1 MKLETLLVV
10 IDPSQ
15 PSHPA
20 LERAAW
26 LGRRTQARLHV
37 LLVEY
42 SAALDGSTL
51 EQSLQSKARDAL
63 LEQRGIWLQEQL
75 APLLGEGLV
84 VQQDVRWGKHLHETV
99 LEVTEQLQP
108 DLVLKSAGHNNLLRR
123 LLLTDSCWQLM
134 RHCPFPLWLV
144 HHAQWRGNNLCT
156 AVDPLHKDDKPA
168 ALDHHLIATSQMLAT
183 ALGMHADIVH
193 CHAPLP
199 RTLLNNPELL
209 ATYQQ
214 YINDAAQEHYKAFAE
229 LIGQYGIEPD
239 AAHLLEGAPENR
251 LPRFVRQHEIDLLVM
266 GAIARGRLDTILIGH
281 TAERLL
287 ESVDCDLLVVKLP
300 VKSSAVEQ

>member
-1 MKLETLLVV
+1 MKLDKLLVV
-10 IDPSQ
+10 IDASQ

-26 LGRRTQARLHV
+26 LARRTQAHLHV

-51 EQSLQSKARDAL
+51 ENSLQTQAREAL
-63 LEQRGIWLQEQL
+63 LEQRSTWLQEL
-75 APLLGEGLV
+75 LTPLQSEGLAL
-84 VQQDVRWGKHLHETV
+84 QLDVRWGKRLHESV
-99 LEVTEQLQP
+99 LEVADQLQP
-108 DLVLKSAGHNNLLRR
+108 DLVLKSAAHNNLLRR

-144 HHAQWRGNNLCT
+144 HHAEWRGGKLCT

-168 ALDHHLIATSQMLAT
+168 ALDHHLISTSQALST
-183 ALGMHADIVH
+183 ALGMHADVVH

-199 RTLLNNPELL
+199 RTLLNNTELL

-214 YINDAAQEHYKAFAE
+214 YLQDDAQQHHQAFDD
-229 LIGQYGIEPD
+229 LVGQHGIAPQS
-239 AAHLLEGAPENR
+239 AHLLEGAPENM
-251 LPRFVRQHEIDLLVM
+251 LPRFVRKQEIDLLVM

-300 VKSSAVEQ
+300 AEK

>member
-1 MKLETLLVV
+1 MKLENLLVV
-10 IDPSQ
+10 IDASQ

-26 LGRRTQARLHV
+26 LARRSQARLHV

-42 SAALDGSTL
+42 SAALDGSML
-51 EQSLQSKARDAL
+51 ENSLQNRAREAL
-63 LEQRGIWLQEQL
+63 LEQRNTWLQEL
-75 APLLGEGLV
+75 LSPLQSEGLAL
-84 VQQDVRWGKHLHETV
+84 QQEVRWGKRLHETV
-99 LEVTEQLQP
+99 LEAAEQLQP
-108 DLVLKSAGHNNLLRR
+108 DLVLKSAAHNNLLRR

-144 HHAQWRGNNLCT
+144 HHAEWRGHNLCT

-168 ALDHHLIATSQMLAT
+168 TLDHHLIDTSQALAK
-183 ALGMHADIVH
+183 ALGMHADVVH

-199 RTLLNNPELL
+199 RTLLNNAELL

-214 YINDAAQEHYKAFAE
+214 YVNDDAQQHHKAFDD
-229 LIGQYGIEPD
+229 LIRQHGIEPD
-239 AAHLLEGAPENR
+239 AAHLLEGAPENM
-251 LPRFVRQHEIDLLVM
+251 LPRFVRKHETDLLVM

-300 VKSSAVEQ
+300 AEK

>member
-1 MKLETLLVV
+1 MKLQTLLVV

-26 LGRRTQARLHV
+26 LARRSQASLHV

-51 EQSLQSKARDAL
+51 EQSLQNRARDAL
-63 LEQRGIWLQEQL
+63 LEQRSSWLQEML
-75 APLLGEGLV
+75 APLQGEGLA
-84 VQQDVRWGKHLHETV
+84 VQQDVRWGKRLHETV
-99 LEVTEQLQP
+99 LEVAEQLQP
-108 DLVLKSAGHNNLLRR
+108 DLVLKSAAHNNLLRR

-168 ALDHHLIATSQMLAT
+168 ALDHHLIATSQALAT
-183 ALGMHADIVH
+183 ALGLHADVVH

-199 RTLLNNPELL
+199 RTLLNNAELL

-214 YINDAAQEHYKAFAE
+214 YVNDDAQQHHQAFDD
-229 LIGQYGIEPD
+229 LIRQHGIEPD
-239 AAHLLEGAPENR
+239 AAHLLEGAPENM
-251 LPRFVRQHEIDLLVM
+251 LPRFVRKHEIDLLVM

-300 VKSSAVEQ
+300 VEK

>member
-1 MKLETLLVV
+1 MKLEQLLVV
-10 IDPSQ
+10 IDASQ

-26 LGRRTQARLHV
+26 LARGTQARLHV

-42 SAALDGSTL
+42 SAALDGSLL
-51 EQSLQSKARDAL
+51 ENSLQNRARDAL
-63 LEQRGIWLQEQL
+63 LEQRGKWLEAL
-75 APLLGEGLV
+75 LTPLCDEGLSI
-84 VQQDVRWGKHLHETV
+84 QQEVRWGKRLHETV
-99 LEVTEQLQP
+99 LDVAAGLQP
-108 DLVLKSAGHNNLLRR
+108 DLVLKSAAHNNLLRR

-144 HHAQWRGNNLCT
+144 HHAEWRGRNLCT

-168 ALDHHLIATSQMLAT
+168 TLDHHLIDTSQALSS
-183 ALGMHADIVH
+183 ALGLHADVVH

-199 RTLLNNPELL
+199 RTLLNNAELL

-214 YINDAAQEHYKAFAE
+214 FVADDAQQHSKTFDE
-229 LIGQYGIEPD
+229 LIHQHAIAPD
-239 AAHLLEGAPENR
+239 SAHLLEGAPENM
-251 LPRFVRQHEIDLLVM
+251 LPRFVRKHEIDLLVM

-287 ESVDCDLLVVKLP
+287 ESVDCDLLVIKLP
-300 VKSSAVEQ
+300 AEK

>member
-1 MKLETLLVV
+1 MKLEQLLVV
-10 IDPSQ
+10 IDASQ

-26 LGRRTQARLHV
+26 LARGTQARLHI

-42 SAALDGSTL
+42 SAALDGSLL
-51 EQSLQSKARDAL
+51 ENSLQNKARDAL
-63 LEQRGIWLQEQL
+63 LEQRGEWLETL
-75 APLLGEGLV
+75 LDPLREEGLAIR
-84 VQQDVRWGKHLHETV
+84 QEVRWGKRLHETV
-99 LEVTEQLQP
+99 LEVAAQLKP
-108 DLVLKSAGHNNLLRR
+108 DLVLKSAAQNNLLRR

-144 HHAQWRGNNLCT
+144 HHAQWRGRNLCT

-168 ALDHHLIATSQMLAT
+168 ALDHHLISTSQALAN
-183 ALGMHADIVH
+183 ALGLHTDVVH
-193 CHAPLP
+193 CHAPMP
-199 RTLLNNPELL
+199 RTLLNNSELL

-214 YINDAAQEHYKAFAE
+214 FVADDAQQHNEAFAE
-229 LIGQYGIEPD
+229 LVRQHGIAAD
-239 AAHLLEGAPENR
+239 AAHLLEGAPENV
-251 LPRFVRQHEIDLLVM
+251 LPRFVRKHEIDLLVM

-287 ESVDCDLLVVKLP
+287 ESVDCDLLVVKLAAE
-300 VKSSAVEQ
+300 K